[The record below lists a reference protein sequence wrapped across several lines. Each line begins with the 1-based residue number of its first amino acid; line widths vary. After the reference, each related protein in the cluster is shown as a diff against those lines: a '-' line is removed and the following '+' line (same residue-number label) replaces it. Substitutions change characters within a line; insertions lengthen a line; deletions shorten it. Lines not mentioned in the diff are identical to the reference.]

1 MVPLT
6 GTDKVGESYVVVD
19 MPGWNRFD
27 TGGTKFSGSPD
38 FHQRC
43 REPLWKLPMDASEL
57 EKSWVFS
64 LKTRLFRTS
73 SVAGHVWLMRILV
86 NGSWKVSFRIVDL
99 PLPPALHLSGRFGR
113 WFTFKLWCYF
123 TLKKNVPHF
132 WSWYWSC
139 EKGPTKHTPSS
150 RQNNCA
156 VWFSRASRKSR
167 SQVPGK
173 WMEVKSRKLNSSSIS
188 PVSEAEILKLEDHLF
203 LTSILGFLGMQI
215 THDSGWWDGRICL
228 IFTGVVVLNIW
239 NISSSTLFGKSGS
252 WLEDND
258 EDDVS

>member
-27 TGGTKFSGSPD
+27 TGGTKLSGSPD

-43 REPLWKLPMDASEL
+43 PEPLWKLPMDASEL
-57 EKSWVFS
+57 EKSWVFAHQNQAFSDKFRRRPCLTDENSSEWS
-64 LKTRLFRTS
+64 LKGFFENCWFT
-73 SVAGHVWLMRILV
+73 
-86 NGSWKVSFRIVDL
+86 
-99 PLPPALHLSGRFGR
+99 LPPTLHLSGRFGT
-113 WFTFKLWCYF
+113 WFTFKLWCYL
-123 TLKKNVPHF
+123 TLKKSVPHF
-132 WSWYWSC
+132 LELVLISW
-139 EKGPTKHTPSS
+139 KRAIKHAPSS

-188 PVSEAEILKLEDHLF
+188 PVSEAEILKSEDHLF
-203 LTSILGFLGMQI
+203 LTSILGFLGCRSLM
-215 THDSGWWDGRICL
+215 
-228 IFTGVVVLNIW
+228 
-239 NISSSTLFGKSGS
+239 TLV
-252 WLEDND
+252 
-258 EDDVS
+258 DDMVGYV